1 VSHRAETV
9 RRFMT
14 GATVLIFSA
23 AAIGTA
29 MRYQGSGPSTPIAE
43 EDELQALASPR
54 PSGAPGARSLTRYS
68 DRAGGGGDVS
78 VQLDNLSALNSAATG
93 WPFRDSRAAGS
104 SGSTAWWGRPAA
116 GLTSTSRRGGGAGS
130 LGMPGSG
137 YTVSGGKRD
146 QTPSQSANT
155 PAANKSGSSGSKSSA
170 GSSRGNSSSSSSSS
184 DDDDDALF
192 DEHTPSVPDLAAGT
206 PGDLSGIGGD
216 MPGIGG
222 GASDLST
229 SPEPA
234 SLLLMATG
242 LAGVLHAARRRRQ
255 AREG

>member
-9 RRFMT
+9 GRFIT

-29 MRYQGSGPSTPIAE
+29 MRYQGRGPSTPIAE

-54 PSGAPGARSLTRYS
+54 ASDAPGARSLTRYS
-68 DRAGGGGDVS
+68 DRVGGGGDVS
-78 VQLDNLSALNSAATG
+78 VQLDNLSALNGAATG
-93 WPFRDSRAAGS
+93 WPFAENRAAGS
-104 SGSTAWWGRPAA
+104 SGSAAWWGRPAA
-116 GLTSTSRRGGGAGS
+116 GLTSTSRRGGGGAGS
-130 LGMPGSG
+130 IGMPGSG
-137 YTVSGGKRD
+137 YSVSGGKRD
-146 QTPSQSANT
+146 QTPSRAAST
-155 PAANKSGSSGSKSSA
+155 PAANKSGSKSSG
-170 GSSRGNSSSSSSSS
+170 GSSGGGSSKSS
-184 DDDDDALF
+184 DDDDPLF

-206 PGDLSGIGGD
+206 PGDLPGIGGD

-255 AREG
+255 TREG